1 MKDDVIREKEELSV
15 IQKELQEIQEKAAI
29 QNQLINQLERE
40 SHECEH
46 NYQNILLQKERD
58 ATQYQ
63 SVITSLSRLQINQE
77 ALPEDEVLKHADT
90 VISLVVG

>member
-15 IQKELQEIQEKAAI
+15 IQKELQEIQEKTAI
-29 QNQLINQLERE
+29 QTQLINQLERE
-40 SHECEH
+40 CHEFEH
-46 NYQNILLQKERD
+46 NYQHILHQKERD
-58 ATQYQ
+58 GTQYQ

-77 ALPEDEVLKHADT
+77 ALPEDEVLNHADT